1 MRVFNR
7 SSPRHA
13 PIFDLKDIRHCLKP
27 NQRYTVTARVKLT
40 KEGSA
45 AETIETS
52 DCVASNTGCLDI
64 SYEWM
69 RADERQKYSWV
80 YNEEPVHGFNYGEE
94 ASSHILHQKT
104 RVHRTVRPDAFELV
118 PF

>member
-13 PIFDLKDIRHCLKP
+13 HIFDLVGIRHCLKLKP
-27 NQRYTVTARVKLT
+27 NQRYTVMARVKLM
-40 KEGSA
+40 KEGSG

-64 SYEWM
+64 
-69 RADERQKYSWV
+69 R
-80 YNEEPVHGFNYGEE
+80 
-94 ASSHILHQKT
+94 
-104 RVHRTVRPDAFELV
+104 
-118 PF
+118 